1 MLVANDLKKIGKED
15 LQVLVDNKI
24 AENKELEYKYYTFPD
39 GKMARLPE
47 KQKEKLVKCQT
58 AHCGR

>member
-39 GKMARLPE
+39 GKMASITRF
-47 KQKEKLVKCQT
+47 K
-58 AHCGR
+58 